1 MVSQKLFA
9 AFAALSF
16 VAGSE
21 AALCRPK
28 SSTSV
33 DVASSST
40 VETSS
45 VVTVSTESTT
55 AATTTTESA
64 SSTVETSSTIVT
76 ISTDS
81 TTVPTSTT
89 ESAPSTTES
98 SSTVTTVSTDSTTLA
113 TSITQAASSTTSS
126 AEPVITNILINGDFN
141 DARTIKPWTSGLNGG
156 IDGLGLD
163 PDTQVQGWSLS
174 LSTFGP
180 MTSYYVFNTLDA
192 SRIVPGAEYD
202 LSAYVN
208 LDLNFGGGLGCQSVD
223 IYCVW
228 GGLNQAEGH
237 TSATTTDG
245 SFQVMTTTCRW
256 SEEQAGDNPKILF
269 KFECGNS
276 YSHIDEVTLV
286 GPLAQ

>member
-1 MVSQKLFA
+1 MVSQRLLA

-33 DVASSST
+33 DVTSSST
-40 VETSS
+40 AETSS
-45 VVTVSTESTT
+45 VVTVSTESAT
-55 AATTTTESA
+55 AATATTESV
-64 SSTVETSSTIVT
+64 SSTVETSSTFTT

-81 TTVPTSTT
+81 TTTLTST
-89 ESAPSTTES
+89 ESASSAVES
-98 SSTVTTVSTDSTTLA
+98 SSTVITVSTESTTLA
-113 TSITQAASSTTSS
+113 TSTTQAASSTTSAS
-126 AEPVITNILINGDFN
+126 EPIITNILINGDFN
-141 DARTIKPWTSGLNGG
+141 DGRTIDPWTSGLNGG
-156 IDGLGLD
+156 NDGLSLD
-163 PDTQVQGWSLS
+163 PDTQVQGWSLA
-174 LSTFGP
+174 LSTTGS

-192 SRIVPGAEYD
+192 SRIVPGAGYD
-202 LSAYVN
+202 LSAYV
-208 LDLNFGGGLGCQSVD
+208 DLAYNFGGGYGCESVD

-245 SFQVMTTTCRW
+245 RFQELTTTCRW
-256 SEEQAGDNPKILF
+256 TEEQAGDNPKVLF
-269 KFECGNS
+269 KFECANA

>member
-33 DVASSST
+33 DVTSFST

-45 VVTVSTESTT
+45 VATVSTESTT
-55 AATTTTESA
+55 VATTTTESA

-81 TTVPTSTT
+81 TTAPTSTT
-89 ESAPSTTES
+89 ESASSTVES
-98 SSTVTTVSTDSTTLA
+98 SSTITTVSTESTTLA
-113 TSITQAASSTTSS
+113 TSTTQAASSTTSS
-126 AEPVITNILINGDFN
+126 AEPVITNILINGDLN
-141 DARTIKPWTSGLNGG
+141 DGRTIKPWTSGLNGG
-156 IDGLGLD
+156 TDGLSLD
-163 PDTQVQGWSLS
+163 PDTQVQGWSLA
-174 LSTFGP
+174 LSTSGS

-192 SRIVPGAEYD
+192 SLIVPGAEYD

-208 LDLNFGGGLGCQSVD
+208 LDLNFGAGLGCQSVD

-245 SFQVMTTTCRW
+245 GFQEMTTTCRW
-256 SEEQAGDNPKILF
+256 TEEQAGDNPKILF
-269 KFECGNS
+269 KFECGSS

>member
-33 DVASSST
+33 DGTSSST

-45 VVTVSTESTT
+45 VATVSTDSTT
-55 AATTTTESA
+55 IAPTTTESA

-81 TTVPTSTT
+81 TTVPSSTT
-89 ESAPSTTES
+89 ESASSTAES
-98 SSTVTTVSTDSTTLA
+98 STITTVSTDSTTLA
-113 TSITQAASSTTSS
+113 TSTTQAASSTTSS

-141 DARTIKPWTSGLNGG
+141 DGRTIDPWTSGLNGG
-156 IDGLGLD
+156 TDGLSLD

-174 LSTFGP
+174 LYTTGS

-192 SRIVPGAEYD
+192 SRIVPGAGYD
-202 LSAYVN
+202 LSAWVN
-208 LDLNFGGGLGCQSVD
+208 LDYNSGGGYGCESVD
-223 IYCVW
+223 VYCVW

-237 TSATTTDG
+237 TSTTNTG
-245 SFQVMTTTCRW
+245 GRFQELATTCRW
-256 SEEQAGDNPKILF
+256 TAEQAGDNPKILF

-286 GPLAQ
+286 GPLAH

>member
-9 AFAALSF
+9 ALAALSF

-33 DVASSST
+33 DVTSSST
-40 VETSS
+40 VDSSS
-45 VVTVSTESTT
+45 VATVSTGST
-55 AATTTTESA
+55 AVSVTTTEPA
-64 SSTVETSSTIVT
+64 SSTVETSSTIAT

-81 TTVPTSTT
+81 TTAPTSTT
-89 ESAPSTTES
+89 ESASSTVES
-98 SSTVTTVSTDSTTLA
+98 SSTITVSTDSTTLA
-113 TSITQAASSTTSS
+113 TSTTQVASSTTSS

-141 DARTIKPWTSGLNGG
+141 DGYSVDPWSSGLNGG
-156 IDGLGLD
+156 YDGLSLD
-163 PDTQVQGWSLS
+163 PDTQVQGFSLA
-174 LSTFGP
+174 LSTSGS

-208 LDLNFGGGLGCQSVD
+208 LDLDYGGGLGCQSVD

-245 SFQVMTTTCRW
+245 RFEELTTTCRW
-256 SEEQAGDNPKILF
+256 TEEQAGDNPKVLF
-269 KFECGNS
+269 KFLCGSS

>member
-28 SSTSV
+28 SSTNV

-40 VETSS
+40 AESSS
-45 VVTVSTESTT
+45 VATVSTGSTT
-55 AATTTTESA
+55 VATTSTESA
-64 SSTVETSSTIVT
+64 SSTVETSSTTVT

-81 TTVPTSTT
+81 TTAPTSTT
-89 ESAPSTTES
+89 ESASSTVES
-98 SSTVTTVSTDSTTLA
+98 SSTITVSTDSTTLA
-113 TSITQAASSTTSS
+113 TSTTQAASSTTSS

-141 DARTIKPWTSGLNGG
+141 DGFSVDPWSSGLNGG
-156 IDGLGLD
+156 YDGLSLD
-163 PDTQVQGWSLS
+163 PDTQVQGFSLA
-174 LSTFGP
+174 LSTSGS

-208 LDLNFGGGLGCQSVD
+208 LDLDFGGGWGCRSVD

-245 SFQVMTTTCRW
+245 RFQELTTTCRW
-256 SEEQAGDNPKILF
+256 TEEQAGDNPKILF
-269 KFECGNS
+269 KFECGTS

>member
-40 VETSS
+40 AETSS
-45 VVTVSTESTT
+45 VATISTDSSTVSVTNTESASSTVEISSTFTTISTESTT
-55 AATTTTESA
+55 APTSTTESA
-64 SSTVETSSTIVT
+64 SSTVGSSSTITT
-76 ISTDS
+76 I
-81 TTVPTSTT
+81 
-89 ESAPSTTES
+89 
-98 SSTVTTVSTDSTTLA
+98 STDSTTLA
-113 TSITQAASSTTSS
+113 TSTTQAVSSTTSS

-141 DARTIKPWTSGLNGG
+141 DGYSVDPWSSGLNGG
-156 IDGLGLD
+156 YDGLSLD
-163 PDTQVQGWSLS
+163 PDTQVQGFSLA
-174 LSTFGP
+174 LSTSGS

-192 SRIVPGAEYD
+192 SRIVPGAGYD

-208 LDLNFGGGLGCQSVD
+208 LDLDYGGGLGCQSVD

-245 SFQVMTTTCRW
+245 RFEELTTTCRW
-256 SEEQAGDNPKILF
+256 TEEQAGDNPKVLF
-269 KFECGNS
+269 KFLCGSS

>member
-21 AALCRPK
+21 AALCRPR

-45 VVTVSTESTT
+45 FVTVSTGSTT
-55 AATTTTESA
+55 VSVTSTESA
-64 SSTVETSSTIVT
+64 SSTVETSSTIAT

-81 TTVPTSTT
+81 TTAPTSTT
-89 ESAPSTTES
+89 ESASSTVES
-98 SSTVTTVSTDSTTLA
+98 SSTITVSTDSTTLA
-113 TSITQAASSTTSS
+113 TSTTQAASSTTSS

-141 DARTIKPWTSGLNGG
+141 DGYSVDPWSSGLNGG
-156 IDGLGLD
+156 YDGLSLD
-163 PDTQVQGWSLS
+163 PDTQVQGFSLA
-174 LSTFGP
+174 LSTSGS
-180 MTSYYVFNTLDA
+180 MTSYYIFNTLDA

-208 LDLNFGGGLGCQSVD
+208 LDLDYGGGLGCQSVD

-245 SFQVMTTTCRW
+245 RFEELTTTCRW
-256 SEEQAGDNPKILF
+256 TEEQAGDNPKVLF
-269 KFECGNS
+269 KFLCGSS